1 MNKNYI
7 LQGGELK
14 AYTEQD
20 LMEISGWVSTGGI
33 DLANEIVEPTAV
45 TKHLDTYRKAGR
57 LWYNHD
63 PNQVLGRVHEISM
76 ESKGLHANRI
86 KLADTPF
93 NREYIWPLIKEGAL
107 SEFSIQFRS
116 LKGQLDR
123 KTGIY
128 HHQEIF
134 LIECSVVSVACN
146 PAAVI
151 DGFKSLIPSEEW
163 YGASV
168 PELAKLYNAGQ
179 LKLPS
184 EQRSVFAVDGF
195 KGATPDEEM
204 MSIEAGEPLTPDFA
218 DIVVIDMSPE
228 QKSAYN
234 PHAEAIDLPKEQ
246 QANYKAICECIYLAQ
261 SDTRKSFMFRVGV
274 PTENGGY
281 KYDWDSVALS
291 MCSILGAKG
300 PAHFAPDQ
308 KQMAVKKLVE
318 IYRILRKGLPTWNGI
333 ALDQVADEYL
343 GQVSFKEVEFAEG
356 ERDIL
361 EKNIFMSNLKGLVNF
376 LRSKEKSGD
385 DVTEFLKYAYGQVGF
400 SISVSPYDD
409 ADWTL
414 ITNLLA
420 AWQKYRDSEDE
431 MHSLSFTDFLKQY
444 AEEVN
449 EEEEAP
455 EEVKEKETPEEVK
468 EETPEPVKGYDL
480 TEALKTFLTT
490 N

>member
-33 DLANEIVEPTAV
+33 DLANEIVEPTAA

-116 LKGQLDR
+116 LKGQMDR

-151 DGFKSLIPSEEW
+151 DGFKSLVPSEEW
-163 YGASV
+163 YSASV

-184 EQRSVFAVDGF
+184 EQRSVFVVDGF
-195 KGATPDEEM
+195 KGNIPDEEI

-228 QKSAYN
+228 QKSAYA
-234 PHAEAIDLPKEQ
+234 PHAEPIDLPKEQ

-308 KQMAVKKLVE
+308 KQMAVKKLVD

-343 GQVSFKEVEFAEG
+343 GQISFKDIEFAEG

-409 ADWTL
+409 DDWEL

-420 AWQKYRDSEDE
+420 AWQKYRESEDE
-431 MHSLSFTDFLKQY
+431 TYSLSFTDFLKQY
-444 AEEVN
+444 ADEVTDEEAVEEAKEDAEEVV
-449 EEEEAP
+449 EP
-455 EEVKEKETPEEVK
+455 TKE
-468 EETPEPVKGYDL
+468 YDL
-480 TEALKTFLTT
+480 TEALRAFLTQG
-490 N
+490 

>member
-14 AYTEQD
+14 AYSEQD

-33 DLANEIVEPTAV
+33 DLANEIVEPTAAQ
-45 TKHLDTYRKAGR
+45 KHLDTYRKAGR

-63 PNQVLGRVHEISM
+63 PNQVLGRVNEISL

-151 DGFKSLIPSEEW
+151 DGFKSLVPSDEW
-163 YGASV
+163 YAASV

-195 KGATPDEEM
+195 KGATPNEEM
-204 MSIEAGEPLTPDFA
+204 MSNITGEPLTPDFA

-228 QKSAYN
+228 QKSAYA

-246 QANYKAICECIYLAQ
+246 QANYKTICECIYLAQ
-261 SDTRKSFMFRVGV
+261 SETRKSFMFRVGV

-300 PAHFAPDQ
+300 PAHFVADQ
-308 KQMAVKKLVE
+308 KVLAIKKLVD
-318 IYRILRKGLPTWNGI
+318 IYRILRKSIPTWNGI
-333 ALDQVADEYL
+333 SLDQVADEYMD
-343 GQVSFKEVEFAEG
+343 QISFRDVEFAEG

-361 EKNIFMSNLKGLVNF
+361 EQNIFLSNLKGLVNF
-376 LRSKEKSGD
+376 LRSKEKNGE

-409 ADWTL
+409 DDWEL
-414 ITNLLA
+414 ITNLLS
-420 AWQKYRDSEDE
+420 AWQKYRESEDE
-431 MHSLSFTDFLKQY
+431 THSLSFSDFLKQY
-444 AEEVN
+444 VDEAVTEEQTED
-449 EEEEAP
+449 EEE
-455 EEVKEKETPEEVK
+455 KEDTP
-468 EETPEPVKGYDL
+468 EETPEPVKAYDL
-480 TEALKTFLTT
+480 TEALKSFLVT